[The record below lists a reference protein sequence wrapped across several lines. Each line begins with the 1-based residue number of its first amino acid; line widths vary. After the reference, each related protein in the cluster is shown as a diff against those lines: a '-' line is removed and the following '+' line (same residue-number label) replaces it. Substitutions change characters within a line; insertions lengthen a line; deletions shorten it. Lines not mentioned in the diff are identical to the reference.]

1 MDNYKIKVKDE
12 AESKEAQELF
22 EQLGYSNGQS
32 KRFGFVYTQNGE
44 IGCDSMEHWDYYND
58 LCQEL
63 TLPKLRDLVVLK
75 RNDVKD
81 ANCIDKKREA
91 WYLASD
97 GTYYA
102 WQYRKLCWDTESDA
116 CVEAHDIKPII
127 KHLETATGRFDENGE
142 HHLTFSKGT
151 EEKGPALISGAD
163 VPALIKKG
171 ESVQFRSA
179 FNVQGGG
186 EWKDLDLERDEEEFS
201 LGDLINTRFE
211 WRLKP
216 QTIKLELELPKPFEP
231 KVGDLYWC
239 VAMTNL
245 RGYTQKVYKDDG
257 DDECLIHLGAYRTEE
272 EIKQVVEQLRK
283 IRGTNS

>member
-116 CVEAHDIKPII
+116 CVEAHDIKPINQPQ
-127 KHLETATGRFDENGE
+127 D
-142 HHLTFSKGT
+142 
-151 EEKGPALISGAD
+151 PVLISGAEAKLAWAKGVD
-163 VPALIKKG
+163 IQIK
-171 ESVQFRSA
+171 
-179 FNVQGGG
+179 NVNCVN
-186 EWKDLDLERDEEEFS
+186 WYDLDESKYNLNIFDHVRVVF
-201 LGDLINTRFE
+201 
-211 WRLKP
+211 RLKP
-216 QTIKLELELPKPFEP
+216 QTIKLELEIPAPYKAKIGGRDDTSFVLN
-231 KVGDLYWC
+231 VGRHQYC
-239 VAMTNL
+239 
-245 RGYTQKVYKDDG
+245 YK
-257 DDECLIHLGAYRTEE
+257 TEE
-272 EIKQVVEQLRK
+272 DYTKARDALEAVFDSAV
-283 IRGTNS
+283 RGTNS

>member
-22 EQLGYSNGQS
+22 FELGFAWLCS
-32 KRFGFVYTQNGE
+32 KKDITNLNIVFIYAKDGVLTAGLNDHNFAE
-44 IGCDSMEHWDYYND
+44 AEHK
-58 LCQEL
+58 EL
-63 TLPKLRDLVVLK
+63 TLPQLRDLVMLK

-81 ANCIDKKREA
+81 ATHRDKQQNSI
-91 WYLASD
+91 YLTSD
-97 GTYYA
+97 MVIYY
-102 WQYRKLCWDTESDA
+102 WQGEWCKSAINKSNDYESYIA
-116 CVEAHDIKPII
+116 NSLTPI
-127 KHLETATGRFDENGE
+127 TQPQD
-142 HHLTFSKGT
+142 
-151 EEKGPALISGAD
+151 PALISGAD

-186 EWKDLDLERDEEEFS
+186 EWKDLELERDEEEFS

-231 KVGDLYWC
+231 KEGEKYWYIYPSSG
-239 VAMTNL
+239 
-245 RGYTQKVYKDDG
+245 RGYHFVRSFEDD
-257 DDECLIHLGAYRTEE
+257 DVWCQFGAWRTEE

>member
-1 MDNYKIKVKDE
+1 MDNYKIKVNDE

-22 EQLGYSNGQS
+22 FELGYSWQ
-32 KRFGFVYTQNGE
+32 
-44 IGCDSMEHWDYYND
+44 GCGKYYNRIGNYAFITAYPD
-58 LCQEL
+58 EMLLRMGWGGDTDKEL
-63 TLPKLRDLVVLK
+63 PLTQLRDLVVLK

-81 ANCIDKKREA
+81 ATHRDKRDESI
-91 WYLASD
+91 YLTSD
-97 GTYYA
+97 KVIYY
-102 WQYRKLCWDTESDA
+102 WQGEWCKSAINKSNDYENYIANSLT
-116 CVEAHDIKPII
+116 PI
-127 KHLETATGRFDENGE
+127 TQPQDPT
-142 HHLTFSKGT
+142 
-151 EEKGPALISGAD
+151 LISGAD

-171 ESVQFRSA
+171 ESVQFRSV

-231 KVGDLYWC
+231 EEDC
-239 VAMTNL
+239 H
-245 RGYTQKVYKDDG
+245 VYILDDG
-257 DDECLIHLGAYRTEE
+257 KTDGYRRYSYEVHGDKGNTFIGIWRTEE

-283 IRGTNS
+283 IRGAS

>member
-1 MDNYKIKVKDE
+1 MDNYKIKVNDE

-22 EQLGYSNGQS
+22 FELGYSWQ
-32 KRFGFVYTQNGE
+32 
-44 IGCDSMEHWDYYND
+44 GCGKYYNRIGNYAFITAYPD
-58 LCQEL
+58 EMLLRMGWGGDTDKEL
-63 TLPKLRDLVVLK
+63 PLTQLRDLVVLK

-81 ANCIDKKREA
+81 ATHRDKRDESI
-91 WYLASD
+91 YLTSD
-97 GTYYA
+97 KVIYY
-102 WQYRKLCWDTESDA
+102 WQGEWCKSAINKSNDYENYIANSLT
-116 CVEAHDIKPII
+116 PI
-127 KHLETATGRFDENGE
+127 TQPQDPT
-142 HHLTFSKGT
+142 
-151 EEKGPALISGAD
+151 LISGAD

-171 ESVQFRSA
+171 ESVQFRSV

-216 QTIKLELELPKPFEP
+216 QTIKVELELPKPFEP
-231 KVGDLYWC
+231 EEDC
-239 VAMTNL
+239 H
-245 RGYTQKVYKDDG
+245 VYILDDG
-257 DDECLIHLGAYRTEE
+257 KTDGYRRYSYEVHGDKGNTFIGIWRTEE

>member
-1 MDNYKIKVKDE
+1 MDNYKIKVNDE

-22 EQLGYSNGQS
+22 FELGYSWLCCG
-32 KRFGFVYTQNGE
+32 K
-44 IGCDSMEHWDYYND
+44 YYNRIGNYTFITAYPD
-58 LCQEL
+58 EMLLRMGWGGDTDKEL
-63 TLPKLRDLVVLK
+63 TLPQLRDLVVLK

-81 ANCIDKKREA
+81 ATHRDKRDESI
-91 WYLASD
+91 YLTSD
-97 GTYYA
+97 KVIYY
-102 WQYRKLCWDTESDA
+102 WQGEWCKSAINKSNDYENYIANSLT
-116 CVEAHDIKPII
+116 PIAQPQDP
-127 KHLETATGRFDENGE
+127 T
-142 HHLTFSKGT
+142 
-151 EEKGPALISGAD
+151 LISGAD

-171 ESVQFRSA
+171 ESVQFRSV

-216 QTIKLELELPKPFEP
+216 QTIKVELELPKPFEP
-231 KVGDLYWC
+231 NKVGEKY
-239 VAMTNL
+239 
-245 RGYTQKVYKDDG
+245 YF
-257 DDECLIHLGAYRTEE
+257 IHLDNDNGYGFNYFESKKADACWMQFGAWRTEE